1 MLQFDLV
8 QLLGGRLSSLNSSA
22 LASALNSSLSSA
34 IGGLPS
40 NGTVDAAALLG
51 ALGIAV
57 PPGFCVTPL
66 NTSAVSL
73 SALCANNATLVR
85 DLIPGAS
92 LNLTNL
98 LGNFNLSLPANSSAN
113 LNNIS
118 FVDVCSL
125 NVIAANNLTV
135 DVSNLTN
142 IACFGGF
149 NLSSIPVN
157 QLQAFLAAFS
167 LGDINGL
174 LAPQIEALLRPGY
187 NLTVLDTVEAPDGK
201 WPGALGNVI
210 YLDMVGIP
218 KLLSRMLPANTNFL
232 TQLLTIVE
240 QSGGGSVNIT
250 GGASLSTLISSVQTL
265 NTVIGALKTLTPENM
280 PHYALLA
287 FAMIKNRYP
296 IYLQDADASQGSFTV
311 ITNEISNRLGFN
323 FSVTPTIPV
332 QVALSGIRFIKLF
345 LDQIFGSVMAVLV
358 VLGSML
364 IYSLLLGNVSD
375 KTYEYGMLRALG
387 FERSSLIGLLFITAM
402 FFTLPGIGLGL
413 LAAWLLWVPVSLILG
428 QLTSAPTDYSL
439 EYSSII
445 LGVVVGFVMPIVAN
459 IGPIR
464 RALSRT
470 LRDSLDVYHNVQSET
485 TVRMVKLKGM
495 GLSLTQVVIS
505 IIMIVV
511 GFLVYYLIP
520 YAFTYN
526 NFALFLG
533 VLQVILLS
541 MVLGL
546 CLVASTTQPWIERG
560 VLWLIVWGSD
570 AKLLGLMNKNMS
582 AHRPRNQKT
591 ALMFTL
597 SLGFMIFAGASFSLQ
612 AATVADTISSVFGA
626 DINFFAPSWNVPLP
640 EETIRAALQNEM
652 SRNGTLLMGWA
663 FASFALRGSS
673 QRVSETRLSNLAGEP
688 NRAIQVYGLEANHLD
703 VVYQRFY
710 QLVEADSS
718 VKYNASVNGFP
729 DVIKSLVVSAGQ
741 QQLPVEAPPFQ
752 IPRDIFLLSRNGTD
766 GQLQELS
773 RTNNNSVI
781 YKYYVDVVMSESMRF
796 ASTVSTSTP
805 LRLSM
810 VVRDSSNTDRR
821 FFFLAKARG
830 MASKVP
836 GFFLSSYRQ
845 TATNS
850 PVFVSMNAFADL
862 TDVVDKT
869 MEATRSVIA
878 PGVEYKNVSRN
889 VPKQNLWMRMDPRAT
904 TRETQEMI
912 DRLRAAIND
921 DRMQS
926 VNIRS
931 LVEGTGTA
939 SNAMLIFFYVVA
951 IINSVLAFFL
961 LWQSFDAN
969 VRFNGWE
976 VGVIRSL
983 GVTTSQVIRIY
994 VYEAIAVVFT
1004 AVGLGT
1010 IVGILVSVVLTLQFG
1025 LFLEL
1030 PFVLYFPWVLFLI
1043 VLILSLALAVIGA
1056 YVPAE
1061 QYAKRTISTVIRG
1074 N

>member
-1 MLQFDLV
+1 
-8 QLLGGRLSSLNSSA
+8 
-22 LASALNSSLSSA
+22 
-34 IGGLPS
+34 
-40 NGTVDAAALLG
+40 
-51 ALGIAV
+51 
-57 PPGFCVTPL
+57 
-66 NTSAVSL
+66 
-73 SALCANNATLVR
+73 
-85 DLIPGAS
+85 
-92 LNLTNL
+92 
-98 LGNFNLSLPANSSAN
+98 
-113 LNNIS
+113 
-118 FVDVCSL
+118 
-125 NVIAANNLTV
+125 
-135 DVSNLTN
+135 
-142 IACFGGF
+142 
-149 NLSSIPVN
+149 
-157 QLQAFLAAFS
+157 
-167 LGDINGL
+167 
-174 LAPQIEALLRPGY
+174 
-187 NLTVLDTVEAPDGK
+187 
-201 WPGALGNVI
+201 
-210 YLDMVGIP
+210 
-218 KLLSRMLPANTNFL
+218 MLPANTNFL

-921 DRMQS
+921 DLMQS